1 MLKPL
6 KPFLPWMLLLA
17 MGLGWGLAFSLA
29 KMAILAGG
37 MPFGMAFWQMVAACV
52 MCFVICQIQRK
63 PIPMTRQAIAN
74 YLLVSVLASSVP
86 SSCLMFAAGR
96 VPAGVVAITI
106 AIVPMLTYA
115 LATSMGRE
123 HQSLVRLSGLIC
135 GIIAILLL
143 VVPSTS
149 LPDRSAVPW
158 ILVAAIAPT
167 FHALNNINLTRPV
180 MAGMHPLH
188 IIFGANL
195 FGARTLLPLSLAS
208 GHMFPLAFP
217 FGVLEWALFGNAVIN
232 ILAFVGFI
240 TTIQLAGPIFA
251 SQTGYI
257 VTISGVIWGMVLF
270 GETHSNWVWMSLV
283 VMIIGLSLVSPRH
296 KPDTAP

>member
-63 PIPMTRQAIAN
+63 PILMTRQAIAN

-195 FGARTLLPLSLAS
+195 FGAMTLLPLSLAS
-208 GHMFPLAFP
+208 GHMFALAFP

-232 ILAFVGFI
+232 VLAFVGFI

-283 VMIIGLSLVSPRH
+283 VMIIGLSLVSPRR

>member
-1 MLKPL
+1 MLNSLKPL
-6 KPFLPWMLLLA
+6 GPWMLLLA

-37 MPFGMAFWQMVAACV
+37 MPFGIAFWQMVVACV

-63 PIPMTRQAIAN
+63 PIPMTREAIAN

-123 HQSLVRLSGLIC
+123 SQSPVRLAGLIC

-167 FHALNNINLTRPV
+167 FHAFNNINLTRPV

-195 FGARTLLPLSLAS
+195 FGAMTVLPLSLAS

-217 FGVLEWALFGNAVIN
+217 FGVLEWAIFGNAAIN
-232 ILAFVGFI
+232 ILAFICFI
-240 TTIQLAGPIFA
+240 TTINLAGPVFA

-257 VTISGVIWGMVLF
+257 VTVSGVVWGMVLF
-270 GETHSNWVWMSLV
+270 GESHSGWVWMSLL
-283 VMIIGLSLVSPRH
+283 VMIIGLSLVSPRN
-296 KPDTAP
+296 KLKTAP